1 MKARWGSA
9 HLLKKKQSGMAL
21 LIVLW
26 VVAGLAL
33 FVVSLGQTVRS
44 EAGQVGVAKRLL
56 EGRAAGEA
64 AIYLA
69 LAQQLE
75 TKNTNNIYMQTSV
88 SWQGTEIGIELLPA
102 SGLVNMLSANK
113 SQWAML
119 LTKAAGLA
127 RAQAEQLA
135 DQIVAHRSEL
145 STQNA
150 AWEAAEDLLQVP
162 GVNYF
167 VYESIRPYIIV
178 QRGGQL
184 GFNAQAAPAALRDWA
199 AEMGLPSSS
208 NNAASNHWRATAIV
222 PFDLEGQVYVVR
234 EILVNPR
241 ESKRALWTV
250 LSARE
255 YWSSER

>member
-1 MKARWGSA
+1 MKARWGNA
-9 HLLKKKQSGMAL
+9 HCLKKEQSGMAL

-26 VVAGLAL
+26 VVAALAL

-56 EGRAAGEA
+56 EGRATGEA

-75 TKNTNNIYMQTSV
+75 NKNANNIYMQTSV
-88 SWQGTEIGIELLPA
+88 SWQGAEIEVELLPA
-102 SGLVNMLSANK
+102 SGLVNMLSADK

-119 LTKAAGLA
+119 LAKAAGLA
-127 RAQAEQLA
+127 RAEAEQLA
-135 DQIVAHRSEL
+135 DQIVAHRSTL
-145 STQNA
+145 SAQNA
-150 AWEAAEDLLQVP
+150 VWEATEDLLQVP

-167 VYESIRPYIIV
+167 VYESMRPYLIV
-178 QRGGQL
+178 QRGGQQGL
-184 GFNAQAAPAALRDWA
+184 NAQAAPAALREWA
-199 AEMGLPSSS
+199 AEMGVSSSS
-208 NNAASNHWRATAIV
+208 NNSASNHWRATAIV
-222 PFDLEGQVYVVR
+222 PFDSEGQVYVVR

-241 ESKRALWTV
+241 EPKRALWTV

-255 YWSSER
+255 YWRSER